1 MLINFRD
8 MTLSIPKQK
17 HRKYKGDVLG
27 SYQEPKNNS
36 IAVDKSFRSF
46 NFINLGS
53 SSCQATLLVFAS
65 GTNKYIP
72 VEFFQSN
79 IFIRFACSRRTTV
92 VDEQYQFINRQ
103 ITDSATTTIN
113 DYSDRC
119 I

>member
-1 MLINFRD
+1 M
-8 MTLSIPKQK
+8 
-17 HRKYKGDVLG
+17 LG

-36 IAVDKSFRSF
+36 IAVGKSFRSF
-46 NFINLGS
+46 DFISLGS

-65 GTNKYIP
+65 GTNKDIP
-72 VEFFQSN
+72 VEKFFKSN

-92 VDEQYQFINRQ
+92 MDEQYQFINRQ

-113 DYSDRC
+113 DYSDRS